1 MSEHVSFSLFSLL
14 PIELR
19 LQIWRHTCH
28 DRVVEVFYDSE
39 NDRCTTLATPP
50 ALLHACRESR
60 LEGLRIY
67 KRLFGTESHEPS
79 IYFCPDLDTLYLPR
93 PPAMGYDDDAR
104 AFTELVMGIDEVVNL
119 AIDYVKPAIR
129 RPWETYNKYTL
140 MQSFPNVKEVYLV
153 LSDWTAAEEER
164 HKDVDLA
171 DPAGDMSELY
181 RLLSCVKES
190 FTYEVGSSYTIG
202 DAKEEFYE
210 QPSLPPLALKS
221 KVIST
226 EREMQADDH
235 ACA

>member
-1 MSEHVSFSLFSLL
+1 MSEQVSFSIFPLL

-19 LQIWRHTCH
+19 LQVWRHTCH
-28 DRVVEVFYDSE
+28 ERVVEVFYDSK
-39 NDRCTTLATPP
+39 NDRCATLSTPP
-50 ALLHACRESR
+50 AILHACRESR

-67 KRLFGTESHEPS
+67 KRLFGTKSHEAR

-93 PPAMGYDDDAR
+93 PLSMGYDDAAR
-104 AFTELVMGIDEVVNL
+104 SFGELVTGIDDIVNL

-140 MQSFPNVKEVYLV
+140 MHSFPHVKEVYLV
-153 LSDWTAAEEER
+153 LSDWTAAEED
-164 HKDVDLA
+164 HHQDVGLA
-171 DPAGDMSELY
+171 DPVGDVSDLC

-190 FTYEVGSSYTIG
+190 FTYEIGSSYTIG

-226 EREMQADDH
+226 PKEMQTTTPTSP
-235 ACA
+235 